1 MSVIVT
7 VSLDVKEDSVDELKK
22 FFKEILPDTRSFEGC
37 QGVQL
42 YESRESPTKMTI
54 HAKWISE
61 EAQKK
66 YMDWRIE
73 NGSLEK
79 LMPMLSE
86 HPNLEVYNI
95 VDE

>member
-1 MSVIVT
+1 MSVTVIVNISAKEE
-7 VSLDVKEDSVDELKK
+7 SLEKLKK
-22 FFKEILPDTRSFEGC
+22 YFKEILPDTRSYDGC

-42 YESRESPTKMTI
+42 YQSQEDPTKLMI

-66 YMDWRIE
+66 YIVWRME
-73 NGSLEK
+73 TGEFDK
-79 LMPMLSE
+79 LNQMITEPPSMQFF
-86 HPNLEVYNI
+86 NI

>member
-1 MSVIVT
+1 MSVIVL
-7 VSLDVKEDSVDELKK
+7 VSLDVKDGSVEDLKK
-22 FFKEILPDTRSFEGC
+22 YFKEILPDTRSFEGC

-42 YESRESPTKMTI
+42 YENQESPTKMII
-54 HAKWISE
+54 HAKWTSE
-61 EAQKK
+61 DAQKK
-66 YMDWRIE
+66 YMEWRIE

-86 HPNLEVYNI
+86 QPNLQFYNI